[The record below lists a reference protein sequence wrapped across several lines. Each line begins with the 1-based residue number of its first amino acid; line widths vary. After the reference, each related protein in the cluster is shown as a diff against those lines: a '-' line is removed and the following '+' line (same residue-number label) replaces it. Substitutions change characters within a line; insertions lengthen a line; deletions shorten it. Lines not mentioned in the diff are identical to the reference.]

1 MRSKAESSITTPWS
15 PPQNAAKI
23 DREIGYTR
31 GLTFALIGQGDVLLA
46 RNEIGAANQAYEQAS
61 QAMKGMDEPTLILEV
76 QLSLG
81 NATLLAGHAQQAIAH
96 LQPASDMALKEN
108 NHAMAAVSLAWLARC
123 LIAEERIA
131 DALTAANRAIAES
144 KAQFSP
150 QPQVIAE
157 LALARVQMAQG
168 NTAAAR
174 EQLRS
179 VLQTAQRDGYRP
191 LAMEARILLAR
202 TEPNPSARRSQLE
215 ILAREASQHGW
226 KLAASDARK
235 PRA

>member
-1 MRSKAESSITTPWS
+1 
-15 PPQNAAKI
+15 
-23 DREIGYTR
+23 
-31 GLTFALIGQGDVLLA
+31 
-46 RNEIGAANQAYEQAS
+46 
-61 QAMKGMDEPTLILEV
+61 
-76 QLSLG
+76 
-81 NATLLAGHAQQAIAH
+81 
-96 LQPASDMALKEN
+96 MALKEN
-108 NHAMAAVSLAWLARC
+108 NHGMAAVSLARLARA
-123 LIAEERIA
+123 LLAEERVA

-202 TEPNPSARRSQLE
+202 TEPN
-215 ILAREASQHGW
+215 
-226 KLAASDARK
+226 
-235 PRA
+235 